1 MEWKYIMKNILITGV
16 SDTDPYTNISFEV
29 LDENN
34 KKIREINSNKAFID
48 GAMLNI
54 LRKNIKENEPI
65 NKIYIYLTEDMEVKK
80 DIYIKAI
87 KSLYSYYNLNIDLK
101 DIRFYPNDFYEDYV
115 DRLRKEN
122 VHKFASYYKE
132 IYDIYSV
139 IQEDKEEKNIILNI
153 SSGTPAFKADMMM
166 MAVTNNLKIEQT
178 ANIMNEEVKNKV
190 KEYCKEEF
198 IDESEKIEVKSIR
211 NRIFPENNIEEIFDK
226 LNITE
231 DKLITRTQEESIDE
245 TKKVLILE
253 SIEDSI
259 AKKDYCGIYNTLVDN
274 KKYLGDNKE
283 QILLIAKNLYF
294 RYIGNDKKAN
304 ENIED
309 TKIQEYYPI
318 YKFKNILNN
327 VEEINSTIE
336 KFNMMQ
342 IKSKRDEI
350 NDWLLIS
357 TPLLEAI
364 TSSLVTRKLGF
375 NFEEILEDSKIS
387 LNKFNN
393 NKIVPNRIK
402 SRFGKQITDSNG
414 QFLNAYFYK
423 NIIFRM
429 KDSEPNIVE
438 KKKINKILD
447 YIYIIDIARSD
458 RVVAAHSIRNVDK
471 ETFTVEYERKLKA
484 HSRYGRL
491 KNIVQ
496 EYYNENNQFRS
507 IECVEDAVK
516 ELIWELISN
525 NNPLNKNVFLESI
538 NVYGRL
544 ENKILSLLKEDIYGG
559 E

>member
-1 MEWKYIMKNILITGV
+1 MKNILITGV

-402 SRFGKQITDSNG
+402 SRFGKQITYSNG

>member
-259 AKKDYCGIYNTLVDN
+259 AKKD
-274 KKYLGDNKE
+274 
-283 QILLIAKNLYF
+283 
-294 RYIGNDKKAN
+294 R
-304 ENIED
+304 
-309 TKIQEYYPI
+309 
-318 YKFKNILNN
+318 
-327 VEEINSTIE
+327 
-336 KFNMMQ
+336 
-342 IKSKRDEI
+342 KS
-350 NDWLLIS
+350 
-357 TPLLEAI
+357 
-364 TSSLVTRKLGF
+364 
-375 NFEEILEDSKIS
+375 
-387 LNKFNN
+387 
-393 NKIVPNRIK
+393 
-402 SRFGKQITDSNG
+402 
-414 QFLNAYFYK
+414 
-423 NIIFRM
+423 
-429 KDSEPNIVE
+429 
-438 KKKINKILD
+438 
-447 YIYIIDIARSD
+447 
-458 RVVAAHSIRNVDK
+458 VV
-471 ETFTVEYERKLKA
+471 
-484 HSRYGRL
+484 
-491 KNIVQ
+491 
-496 EYYNENNQFRS
+496 
-507 IECVEDAVK
+507 
-516 ELIWELISN
+516 
-525 NNPLNKNVFLESI
+525 
-538 NVYGRL
+538 
-544 ENKILSLLKEDIYGG
+544 
-559 E
+559 

>member
-1 MEWKYIMKNILITGV
+1 MKNILITGV

-87 KSLYSYYNLNIDLK
+87 KSLYSYYNLSIDLK
-101 DIRFYPNDFYEDYV
+101 NIKFYPNDFYEDYV

-402 SRFGKQITDSNG
+402 SRFGKQITYSNG

>member
-1 MEWKYIMKNILITGV
+1 MKNILITGV

-65 NKIYIYLTEDMEVKK
+65 NEIYIYLTKDMEVKK

-87 KSLYSYYNLNIDLK
+87 KSLYSYYNLSIDLK
-101 DIRFYPNDFYEDYV
+101 NIKFYPNDFYEDYV

-139 IQEDKEEKNIILNI
+139 IQQDKEEKNIILNI

-178 ANIMNEEVKNKV
+178 ANIMNEEIKNKI

-198 IDESEKIEVKSIR
+198 IDEKEKIEVKSIR
-211 NRIFPENNIEEIFDK
+211 NRIFPENNIEEIFNK

-245 TKKVLILE
+245 TKKVMVLE
-253 SIEDSI
+253 SIEDSV

-283 QILLIAKNLYF
+283 QILLIVKNLYF

-429 KDSEPNIVE
+429 KDSEPNMVE

-525 NNPLNKNVFLESI
+525 NNPLNKNIFLESI

>member
-1 MEWKYIMKNILITGV
+1 MKNILITGV

-54 LRKNIKENEPI
+54 LRKNIKEDEPI
-65 NKIYIYLTEDMEVKK
+65 NEIYIYLTKDMEVKK

-101 DIRFYPNDFYEDYV
+101 NIKFYPNDFYEDYV

-139 IQEDKEEKNIILNI
+139 IQQDKEEKNIILNI

-178 ANIMNEEVKNKV
+178 ANIMNEEVKNKI

-198 IDESEKIEVKSIR
+198 IDEKEKIEVKSIR
-211 NRIFPENNIEEIFDK
+211 NRIFPENNIEEIFNK

-245 TKKVLILE
+245 TKKVMVLE

-259 AKKDYCGIYNTLVDN
+259 AKKDYCGIYNTLIDN
-274 KKYLGDNKE
+274 QKYLGNNKE
-283 QILLIAKNLYF
+283 QILLIAENLYF

-304 ENIED
+304 KDIED
-309 TKIQEYYPI
+309 AKMQEYYPI
-318 YKFKNILNN
+318 YKFKNILTNAQ
-327 VEEINSTIE
+327 EINSIIE

-342 IKSKRDEI
+342 IKSKRNEI

-364 TSSLVTRKLGF
+364 TSSLVTRKLGY
-375 NFEEILEDSKIS
+375 NFEEIFGNSKIS
-387 LNKFNN
+387 INEFNN
-393 NKIVPNRIK
+393 NKTVPNRIRNTFSGEVSK
-402 SRFGKQITDSNG
+402 SNG
-414 QFLNAYFYK
+414 YFLNAIFYSSILSRIRENELNINAK
-423 NIIFRM
+423 N
-429 KDSEPNIVE
+429 
-438 KKKINKILD
+438 KIDKILD
-447 YIYIIDIARSD
+447 YIYIIDIARTD
-458 RVVAAHSIRNVDK
+458 RVTAAHSVRNVDE
-471 ETFTVEYERKLKA
+471 ETFTVEYKRKLKV

-491 KNIVQ
+491 KNIIQ
-496 EYYNENNQFRS
+496 KYYNENKQFKS
-507 IECVEDAVK
+507 IECVEDAIK

-525 NNPLNKNVFLESI
+525 GNPLNKNVFLESI
-538 NVYGRL
+538 NVYGKL
-544 ENKILSLLKEDIYGG
+544 ENKILNVLKEDIYGG

>member
-1 MEWKYIMKNILITGV
+1 MKNILITGV

-65 NKIYIYLTEDMEVKK
+65 NEIYIYLTEDMEVKK

-87 KSLYSYYNLNIDLK
+87 KSLYSYYNLSIDLK
-101 DIRFYPNDFYEDYV
+101 NIKFYPNNFYEDYV

-139 IQEDKEEKNIILNI
+139 IQQDKEEKNIILNI

-402 SRFGKQITDSNG
+402 SRFGKQITYSNG